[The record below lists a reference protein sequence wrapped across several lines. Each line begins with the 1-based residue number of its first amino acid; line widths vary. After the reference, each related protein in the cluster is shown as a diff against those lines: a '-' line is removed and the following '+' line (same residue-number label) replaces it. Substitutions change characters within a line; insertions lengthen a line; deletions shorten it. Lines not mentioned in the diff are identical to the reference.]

1 LGSRKLDAFFA
12 DLAKLRPRVLQ
23 ATEFRRFKVYDICRR
38 CALRFNDTIRRNS
51 LNARH
56 RLLTPHHRFNTRS
69 QEELAVVT
77 RDVRLPENPGQRLK
91 A

>member
-1 LGSRKLDAFFA
+1 MQALGILWLLGKA
-12 DLAKLRPRVLQ
+12 RPRRSAGDRVPAVQSLRYLQ
-23 ATEFRRFKVYDICRR
+23 ALC
-38 CALRFNDTIRRNS
+38 LRFNDTIGRN
-51 LNARH
+51 L
-56 RLLTPHHRFNTRS
+56 LMLVTDLTPHHRFNTRS